1 MRSWYEEEKMVFRTE
16 VIKLPAAEVDYL
28 ALTPGKSFSVGE
40 SSQGYFVEISL
51 NALNA
56 DGNAYPVLYK
66 EVKFAL
72 PEIRVAAYLDKESNA
87 VEMSTIDVAAKQTVD
102 PTLLISGADRIS
114 AYRKLQH
121 HTENVAFL
129 TLLRVKIASESEEAL
144 KDLVEA
150 EKKAKEVI
158 SKGES
163 GDDIRRS
170 IIGLTAVL
178 QTEQQKLGFE
188 MPEIFPS
195 LNLNMVLEGK
205 LGPSQVRSG
214 EFEVFQQVKDAPEK
228 IDREA
233 LKKEFIL
240 EPKRKF
246 TKEEKMRMHPLP
258 DFYEPS
264 EMVLTVL
271 SKIKKMWALPP
282 HQRLVNVLFEG
293 PAGTG
298 KTMDAKAM
306 ASLLGLPYAKITC
319 SANMDESS
327 FTEVMLPVANEDP
340 ILIPSADELL
350 FDPEGSYKA
359 LTGKTCK
366 SVTDEMLKE
375 AVKEAKLHNEKC
387 GTVKYVNFPSDLVLA
402 FEHGW
407 LCEIQEPSCISDPGV
422 MTVLNSALERD
433 GQLNLAQRTITRHP
447 SCIFVITTN
456 PNYAGCRPINESVRD
471 RMQDAED
478 VQLPTN
484 EEMVGRLEAYT
495 GCKDRDFLF
504 DLVEGMS
511 SLNEELENE
520 GIVSHV
526 SLRGMS
532 DFVLQVMCGFDAKT
546 AMDSAIV
553 NKITTDRE
561 TKSMIEN
568 FLDESTKIRRLS
580 YRK

>member
-1 MRSWYEEEKMVFRTE
+1 MRTWYENQKMVFKTE
-16 VIKLPAAEVDYL
+16 VVDAPAAVVESL
-28 ALTPGKSFSVGE
+28 NRLSPAISTGE
-40 SSQGYFVEISL
+40 SAQEYFAEISL
-51 NALNA
+51 NKLCG
-56 DGNAYPVLYK
+56 DGIAYPVLYK
-66 EVKFAL
+66 EVKLSL
-72 PEIRVAAYLDKESNA
+72 PEIRTAAYLDKESNT
-87 VEMSTIDVAAKQTVD
+87 VYMSTIDVAGRQTVD
-102 PTLLISGADRIS
+102 PALLISGADRVS
-114 AYRKLQH
+114 AYRELQR

-129 TLLRVKIASESEEAL
+129 TLLYAKIEASDSAAEFEEA
-144 KDLVEA
+144 VEN
-150 EKKAKEVI
+150 AKEAI
-158 SKGES
+158 AKCES
-163 GDDIRRS
+163 GDDIRLA
-170 IIGLTAVL
+170 IISLTELL
-178 QTEQQKLGFE
+178 QKEQQKFGME
-188 MPEIFPS
+188 MPEIFPP
-195 LNLNMVLEGK
+195 LNLGAVFNGAF
-205 LGPSQVRSG
+205 GPSQVRSG
-214 EFEVFQQVKDAPEK
+214 KFVVFQTVKDIPK
-228 IDREA
+228 KVDREA

-240 EPKRKF
+240 EPDRKF

-271 SKIKKMWALPP
+271 SKIKKMWTLPP

-340 ILIPSADELL
+340 IPIPSADEIL
-350 FDPEGSYKA
+350 FDPEGSYKT
-359 LTGKTCK
+359 LTGKTCET
-366 SVTDEMLKE
+366 VTDDMLKN
-375 AVKEAKLHNEKC
+375 AVKAAKTHNEKC

-422 MTVLNSALERD
+422 MTVLNSALERG

-456 PNYAGCRPINESVRD
+456 PNYAGCRPINEAVRD

-478 VQLPTN
+478 VQLPTD
-484 EEMVGRLEAYT
+484 EEMVRRLEAYT

-504 DLVEGMS
+504 DLVEGMN

-561 TKSMIEN
+561 TKAMIEN

-580 YRK
+580 YEK